1 MAGVEDDEFG
11 GERTPD
17 EGGEK
22 AGCAG
27 VAAGVGGPD
36 EAGDGGVVT
45 HILNLFSLEG
55 LNDDAARHTCGILSP
70 RALPQCA
77 QGWIVV

>member
-1 MAGVEDDEFG
+1 MSMAGVEEDELG

-27 VAAGVGGPD
+27 VAAGVGGPE
-36 EAGDGGVVT
+36 EAGDGGVVI
-45 HILNLFSLEG
+45 HILWDFVATSF
-55 LNDDAARHTCGILSP
+55 ATACARVDCG
-70 RALPQCA
+70 
-77 QGWIVV
+77 VT